1 MALKKTM
8 GDRVYGKLW
17 AAVNRQE
24 NSEDSG
30 ETPLP

>member
-8 GDRVYGKLW
+8 GDRVYGMLW

-24 NSEDSG
+24 NGEDSG